1 MRSPPKLDQY
11 ELLYNSAVQS
21 FVRRDHVKTQATL
34 ARLLDLTRALPR
46 TPSPWYDVA
55 STAAPQ
61 PGDEWMTKTLKLAIS
76 ANASLYSDP
85 PRQAGALAP
94 DVADR
99 LPPAS
104 PRQMLGYILDLCVST
119 YGSSLLPPALVS
131 TFLLASLKLQPLAD
145 SLEFAHELVEDWLA
159 NLPDEFVLAIA
170 ADPHPHPRGT
180 GGGGSAAARKK
191 RLENAREGYLK
202 VVEIFIGEVLSRE
215 GEWEMARGM
224 LEGEMVM
231 GSKKKEAL
239 YRHLRNVQAKPVS
252 QAPSPAASGLLP
264 PQAQSQSQAQ
274 VRSTESEASS
284 EATARPAGHQ
294 PHGHG
299 HAPED
304 ASTLQPSDGSD
315 STVPAAPRP
324 HAHSHS
330 RPHSRSREHDRD
342 RDRGEWGERGER
354 EHDVG
359 RPRAPP
365 RGWLTAVLSPYLVD
379 KIHAAGGLHVV
390 LGVPAAAV
398 VAVLLVLRRVRARA
412 GRLGLAA
419 GGTDVRDRLRRVR
432 STGLGALVQW
442 ALRWWA
448 DKLAGVWRLGT
459 TITYM

>member
-1 MRSPPKLDQY
+1 MTPPRAQVRSPPKLDQY

-46 TPSPWYDVA
+46 TSSPWYDVS

-85 PRQAGALAP
+85 PRAPGALAP

-104 PRQMLGYILDLCVST
+104 PRQMLSYILDLCVST

-131 TFLLASLKLQPLAD
+131 TFLLASLKLQPLQD
-145 SLEFAHELVEDWLA
+145 SLEFAHQLVEDWLA

-170 ADPHPHPRGT
+170 ADPHTPRGT
-180 GGGGSAAARKK
+180 SGGAARKK

-252 QAPSPAASGLLP
+252 QAPSPASSGLLP
-264 PQAQSQSQAQ
+264 PQAI
-274 VRSTESEASS
+274 RSTESEASS

-294 PHGHG
+294 QHHPS
-299 HAPED
+299 EESTVQ
-304 ASTLQPSDGSD
+304 ASEESD

-324 HAHSHS
+324 
-330 RPHSRSREHDRD
+330 RSRDR
-342 RDRGEWGERGER
+342 RERPE
-354 EHDVG
+354 EVA
-359 RPRAPP
+359 RPQPT
-365 RGWLTAVLSPYLVD
+365 GWLTAVLSPYLVE
-379 KIHAAGGLHVV
+379 KINAAGGLHVV
-390 LGVPAAAV
+390 LGVPAAAI
-398 VAVLLVLRRVRARA
+398 VAVLLILRRIRARA
-412 GRLGLAA
+412 GRIATNGN
-419 GGTDVRDRLRRVR
+419 DVREKLRRVR
-432 STGLGALVQW
+432 NTGLLAFVQW
-442 ALRWWA
+442 ALKWWA
-448 DKLAGVWRLGT
+448 EKIAGVWKLGT

>member
-1 MRSPPKLDQY
+1 MTPPANRAQVRSPPKLDQY

-46 TPSPWYDVA
+46 TTSPWYDVS

-85 PRQAGALAP
+85 PRSSSSLSP

-99 LPPAS
+99 LPPAP
-104 PRQMLGYILDLCVST
+104 PRQMLSYILDLCVST

-145 SLEFAHELVEDWLA
+145 SLEFAHQLVEDWLA

-170 ADPHPHPRGT
+170 DQRPS
-180 GGGGSAAARKK
+180 GGGSSRQSAASKK

-239 YRHLRNVQAKPVS
+239 YRHLRNVQARPVS
-252 QAPSPAASGLLP
+252 QAPSPASSGLLP
-264 PQAQSQSQAQ
+264 PQAI
-274 VRSTESEASS
+274 RSTESEASS
-284 EATARPAGHQ
+284 EATARPAQ
-294 PHGHG
+294 QQ
-299 HAPED
+299 ED
-304 ASTLQPSDGSD
+304 ASTVRADDSD
-315 STVPAAPRP
+315 TTIPAAPGR
-324 HAHSHS
+324 SGS
-330 RPHSRSREHDRD
+330 RDRAEGRAGGRAGGGHHDHRDREHGRD
-342 RDRGEWGERGER
+342 RDR
-354 EHDVG
+354 HDDIG
-359 RPRAPP
+359 RYQPS
-365 RGWLTAVLSPYLVD
+365 GWLTAVLSPYLVE

-398 VAVLLVLRRVRARA
+398 VIVLLVMRRVRARA
-412 GRLGLAA
+412 GRLA
-419 GGTDVRDRLRRVR
+419 TNSNDVREKLRRVR
-432 STGLGALVQW
+432 STGVLALVQW

-448 DKLAGVWRLGT
+448 EKIAGVWKLGT